1 MWNHHTENEN
11 LQPSGL
17 KNIGDSRAQGR
28 RSSSTCFPFRV
39 GYTYL
44 SSCVLNAAG
53 SYF

>member
-1 MWNHHTENEN
+1 MWNHHTGNEN

-44 SSCVLNAAG
+44 SSCVHNAA
-53 SYF
+53 SCCF